1 MGGMTVRLTAIYI
14 VFNFFTFRYL
24 ETKSHMD
31 PFKGL
36 IDKELVR
43 FEERLDAALN
53 ADVDLV
59 HEIARYMSTLKGKRL
74 RPALAILSAQATG
87 ADWNEKVVDAAVA
100 VEMIH
105 AATMVHDDV
114 VDSAT
119 MRRGRESVNEVWSG
133 QVAVLMGD
141 FLLARA
147 LCMLVEL
154 GDLQALAVVSRAT
167 ERLSMGEIFEIQIGQ
182 QRDTREASYFS
193 MVSDKTGSLISAA
206 ARLGPIFAGA
216 DQSVIDS
223 MGRYGELLGKAFQI
237 ADDILDFTGDAMTMG
252 KPVGHDLRE
261 GKITLPLIRALEKA
275 PEAARSS
282 MEVLMARTDKDEAEW
297 GQIVSF
303 VEEHGG
309 VEAAAETAREY
320 SAQAH
325 ECLSV
330 LPESPARQALELAVR
345 LVVERNS

>member
-1 MGGMTVRLTAIYI
+1 
-14 VFNFFTFRYL
+14 
-24 ETKSHMD
+24 MD

-36 IDKELVR
+36 IDKELKC
-43 FEERLDAALN
+43 FEEKLDAALH

-59 HEIARYMSTLKGKRL
+59 HEIARYMSTLRGKRL
-74 RPALAILSAQATG
+74 RPALALLSFQATG
-87 ADWNEKVVDAAVA
+87 AQWNEQILDAAVV

-119 MRRGRESVNEVWSG
+119 MRRGKGSVNAMWSG

-154 GDLQALAVVSRAT
+154 GNLQALAVVSRAT
-167 ERLSMGEIFEIQIGQ
+167 ERLSIGEIFEIQIGQ
-182 QRDTREASYFS
+182 QHDTREDSYFA
-193 MVSDKTGSLISAA
+193 MVSDKTASLISAA

-216 DQSVIDS
+216 DQRVIDS
-223 MGRYGELLGKAFQI
+223 LGRYGELLGKAFQI
-237 ADDILDFTGDAMTMG
+237 ADDILDFTGDATTMG

-261 GKITLPLIRALEKA
+261 DKITLPLIRALQNA
-275 PEAARSS
+275 SDCARAD
-282 MEVLMARTDKDEAEW
+282 MEILLARVDKGEEEW
-297 GQIVSF
+297 RQIVAF
-303 VEEHGG
+303 VEANGG
-309 VEAAAETAREY
+309 VEAAAATAREY
-320 SAQAH
+320 AAQAH

-330 LPESPARQALELAVR
+330 LSESPARQALELAVR